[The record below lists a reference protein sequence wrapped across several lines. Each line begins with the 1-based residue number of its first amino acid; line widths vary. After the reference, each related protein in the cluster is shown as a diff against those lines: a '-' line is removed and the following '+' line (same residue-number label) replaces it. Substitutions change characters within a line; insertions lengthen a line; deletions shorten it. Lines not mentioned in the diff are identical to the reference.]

1 MKKKICLVLMLCIFT
16 FKGLQAQENFKLMFY
31 NILNFPLED
40 AIPNRIQYLDVILD
54 DYRPDIFMVCEL
66 NNVNGAQTI
75 LSSLQVLNP
84 DYQSANF
91 ELNTSD
97 DNISDQNDLQNLIF
111 YDSSKFIL
119 ENQSIVTSIYRDFNH
134 YQMKINSVESN
145 TNPVF
150 FDVIVCHLKASSGTD
165 NQALRLQ
172 MVEDLVAYLDTFPS
186 DSNVVLAGDFNVYT
200 DSEPAFQELIDTD
213 NNNTIDFIDPANQI
227 GSWHNN
233 INYIDV
239 MTQSTRTQT
248 GLGGATGGFD
258 DRFDFIMTSEN
269 MQTNPEIKFVE
280 NSYKIFGNNGNTQCY
295 NQAIY
300 SSDCSGT
307 EYSSFIRN
315 ALHNFSDH
323 LPVTLE
329 LQTNQTLS
337 LDEFKSINAM
347 QFIGSNVID
356 NVLKLKL
363 NPSAELNTLT
373 INNNLGQ
380 VIKTIP
386 VKNSLYIEE
395 NMSSLA
401 NGIYYISSQDFKH
414 KPLKFIIAH

>member
-1 MKKKICLVLMLCIFT
+1 MKKKICLVLMLSIFA
-16 FKGLQAQENFKLMFY
+16 FNGLQAQENFKFMFY

-40 AIPNRIQYLDVILD
+40 AVPNRLQYLEVVLD

-66 NNVNGAQTI
+66 NNSSGAETI
-75 LSSLQVLNP
+75 LSALQFLNP
-84 DYQSANF
+84 NYESATF

-97 DNISDQNDLQNLIF
+97 DNISDQNDLQNLIY

-119 ENQSIVTSIYRDFNH
+119 ENQSIVTSIFRDFNH
-134 YQMKINSVESN
+134 YRMKINSLESA

-150 FDVIVCHLKASSGTD
+150 IDIIVCHLKASSGTE
-165 NQALRLQ
+165 NQALRFE
-172 MVEDLVAYLDTFPS
+172 MVEDLVAYLDTFPT

-200 DSEPAFQELIDTD
+200 HTEPAFQELIDSD

-233 INYIDV
+233 TNYIDV
-239 MTQSTRTQT
+239 MTQSTRTLN
-248 GLGGATGGFD
+248 GFGGSTGGFD

-269 MQTNPEIKFVE
+269 MATNPEIKFVE
-280 NSYKIFGNNGNTQCY
+280 NSYKVFGNNANVQCY
-295 NQAIY
+295 NQAIN
-300 SSDCSGT
+300 SSDCSGPD
-307 EYSSFIRN
+307 YSAFIRE

-329 LQTNQTLS
+329 FQTNQSLS
-337 LDEFKSINAM
+337 IEEFTTVSTI
-347 QFIGSNVID
+347 QFVGSNIIND
-356 NVLKLKL
+356 VLKLKL
-363 NPSAELNTLT
+363 NPLTQIKTLT
-373 INNNLGQ
+373 ITNNLGQ
-380 VIKTIP
+380 IVKTIS

-401 NGIYYISSQDFKH
+401 NGIYYITSQEFQV
-414 KPLKFIIAH
+414 KPLKFIITH

>member
-1 MKKKICLVLMLCIFT
+1 MKKKLCLFVLICIFA
-16 FKGLQAQENFKLMFY
+16 FKGLHAQENFKIMFY
-31 NILNFPLED
+31 NVLNFPLED
-40 AIPNRIQYLDVILD
+40 AVPNRLQYLEAILD

-66 NNVNGAQTI
+66 NNINGAQTI
-75 LSSLQVLNP
+75 LNSLQFLNP
-84 DYQSANF
+84 NIESAIF

-97 DNISDQNDLQNLIF
+97 DNISDQNDLQNLIY

-119 ENQSIVTSIYRDFNH
+119 ESQTIVTSIYRDFNH
-134 YQMKINSVESN
+134 YRMKINSLESD

-150 FDVIVCHLKASSGTD
+150 IDFIVCHLKASSGTE

-172 MVEDLVAYLDTFPS
+172 MVEDLVAYLDALPS

-200 DSEPAFQELIDTD
+200 HSEPAFQELIDTD
-213 NNNTIDFIDPANQI
+213 NNNNIDFIDPADQI

-233 INYIDV
+233 TSYIEV

-248 GLGGATGGFD
+248 GFGGATGGFD
-258 DRFDFIMTSEN
+258 DRFDFILTSEN

-280 NSYKIFGNNGNTQCY
+280 NSYKVFGNNANVQCY
-295 NQAIY
+295 NQAIN
-300 SSDCSGT
+300 SSDCSGAD
-307 EYSSFIRN
+307 YSSFIRN

-337 LDEFKSINAM
+337 LEEFTTLSAM
-347 QFIGSNVID
+347 QFVGSNVI
-356 NVLKLKL
+356 NNTLMLKL
-363 NPSAELNTLT
+363 NPLAQLKTVT
-373 INNNLGQ
+373 INNSLGQ
-380 VIKTIP
+380 VIKTIT

-395 NMSSLA
+395 SMSSMS
-401 NGIYYISSQDFKH
+401 NGIYYITSQELQN
-414 KPLKFIIAH
+414 KPLKFIVAH

>member
-1 MKKKICLVLMLCIFT
+1 MLCIFACN
-16 FKGLQAQENFKLMFY
+16 GLYAQENFKLMFY

-40 AIPNRIQYLDVILD
+40 AVPNRIQYLDVILD

-66 NNVNGAQTI
+66 NNINGAQTI
-75 LSSLQVLNP
+75 LNSLQVLNP

-119 ENQSIVTSIYRDFNH
+119 EGQTIITSIYRDFNH
-134 YQMKINSVESN
+134 YRMKINSIESN
-145 TNPVF
+145 TNPI
-150 FDVIVCHLKASSGTD
+150 VIDFIICHLKASSGVD
-165 NQALRLQ
+165 NQAIRLQ

-200 DSEPAFQELIDTD
+200 NSEPAFQELIDAN

-233 INYIDV
+233 TNYIDV

-258 DRFDFIMTSEN
+258 DRFDFIMTSTI
-269 MQTNPEIKFVE
+269 MQTNPEVKFVE
-280 NSYKIFGNNGNTQCY
+280 NTYKVYGNNANIQCY
-295 NQAIY
+295 NQAIN
-300 SSDCSGT
+300 SSNCDGPD
-307 EYSSFIRN
+307 YSSFIRN

-337 LDEFKSINAM
+337 LQEFTPITAM
-347 QFIGSNVID
+347 QFIGSNVIND
-356 NVLKLKL
+356 VVKLKL
-363 NPSAELNTLT
+363 NPSAQINTLT
-373 INNNLGQ
+373 INNSLGQ
-380 VIKTIP
+380 VIKTIS

-395 NMSSLA
+395 NVSSMT
-401 NGIYYISSQDFKH
+401 NGIYYISSQEFQH
-414 KPLKFIIAH
+414 KPLKFIITH